1 MSKPAENKH
10 EKQRVLWTL
19 LFKKVFEVNVKYK
32 ACTQQIV
39 STRMSGVF
47 VCVCVGVYLS
57 LLSNSLCTSPLFTL
71 HSPIL
76 FSHLLLLGFWGW
88 KKSFLWAKIVRPFKK
103 PYLIPQEAWFV
114 SMHSIWIPFNF
125 SCPLIYLYSVWDCKV
140 NEGRLCLS
148 CIPLWPWS
156 LAQPW
161 SKVNS
166 H

>member
-19 LFKKVFEVNVKYK
+19 PFKKVFEVNVKYK

-39 STRMSGVF
+39 STRMYGFFF
-47 VCVCVGVYLS
+47 VCVWECIYHSS
-57 LLSNSLCTSPLFTL
+57 LTVNAHPLF
-71 HSPIL
+71 SL
-76 FSHLLLLGFWGW
+76 FTPQFCFHIYL
-88 KKSFLWAKIVRPFKK
+88 RPFKK
-103 PYLIPQEAWFV
+103 PYLIPQEAWFL
-114 SMHSIWIPFNF
+114 SLHSIWIPFNF